1 MKRCRGVFGI
11 AARAAA
17 ATAAATAAT
26 IGTIVLQPVTIKC
39 VTVAYLVTLED
50 MASLD
55 GGRFTGVL
63 DEAITFGSA

>member
-17 ATAAATAAT
+17 TAAAAAT